1 MKEKCI
7 YKFDN
12 IKVFLMILV
21 IIAHT
26 LINSYG
32 DKGMEYIRFIC
43 LCYTMPLFTFIS
55 GYLSKKEQSLKKNC
69 IRLLLPCIIFTI
81 INDLVQEWVNPN
93 YIFSWKQPGFAMW
106 YLWVLFVYRFAL
118 PYLIRIK
125 YILLF
130 SFLLSWF
137 VGFIP
142 FVGANY
148 SLSRLCCFLPYFLL
162 GYTIANEDV
171 LVRYKN
177 EIF

>member
-1 MKEKCI
+1 MKELKVHI

-81 INDLVQEWVNPN
+81 INEN
-93 YIFSWKQPGFAMW
+93 G
-106 YLWVLFVYRFAL
+106 
-118 PYLIRIK
+118 LIRIIYSVGNNRGLLCGICRFCL
-125 YILLF
+125 YIALHYH
-130 SFLLSWF
+130 
-137 VGFIP
+137 I
-142 FVGANY
+142 
-148 SLSRLCCFLPYFLL
+148 
-162 GYTIANEDV
+162 
-171 LVRYKN
+171 
-177 EIF
+177 

>member
-1 MKEKCI
+1 MKELKVHI

-43 LCYTMPLFTFIS
+43 LCYTMPIFTFIS

-93 YIFSWKQPGFAMW
+93 YIFSWKQPG
-106 YLWVLFVYRFAL
+106 
-118 PYLIRIK
+118 
-125 YILLF
+125 
-130 SFLLSWF
+130 
-137 VGFIP
+137 
-142 FVGANY
+142 
-148 SLSRLCCFLPYFLL
+148 
-162 GYTIANEDV
+162 
-171 LVRYKN
+171 
-177 EIF
+177 

>member
-69 IRLLLPCIIFTI
+69 IRLLLPCI
-81 INDLVQEWVNPN
+81 
-93 YIFSWKQPGFAMW
+93 
-106 YLWVLFVYRFAL
+106 R
-118 PYLIRIK
+118 LIRIIYSVGNNRGLLCGICGFCL
-125 YILLF
+125 YIALHYH
-130 SFLLSWF
+130 
-137 VGFIP
+137 I
-142 FVGANY
+142 
-148 SLSRLCCFLPYFLL
+148 
-162 GYTIANEDV
+162 
-171 LVRYKN
+171 
-177 EIF
+177 